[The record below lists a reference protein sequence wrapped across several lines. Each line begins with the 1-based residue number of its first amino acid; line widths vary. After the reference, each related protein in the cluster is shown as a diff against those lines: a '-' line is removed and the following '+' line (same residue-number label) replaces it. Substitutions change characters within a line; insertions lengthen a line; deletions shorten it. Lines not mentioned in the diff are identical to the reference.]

1 MPETQ
6 WPRYMVFVQERKKD
20 PWRHFG
26 TVHAPDADMALLNA
40 RDVFARRPQA
50 LGMQV
55 VPAEVIFSKTL
66 EELENASWADDELIG
81 ESENYLIFAKPFEQS
96 PCEHVGQVKAVS
108 PQRALKK
115 ALQTY
120 SDQKALWWWVFPA
133 SELSA
138 SDDTDADSMFSPALE
153 KTYKNQ
159 SEYHTVTLMR
169 QLHDKG
175 KLES

>member
-1 MPETQ
+1 MPDTQ
-6 WPRYMVFVQERKKD
+6 WPRYMVFVQEQEKD
-20 PWRHFG
+20 PWRHYG

-55 VPAEVIFSKTL
+55 VPAKLIFGKTL
-66 EELENASWADDELIG
+66 EELENPNWANEEIIG
-81 ESENYLIFAKPFEQS
+81 KSENYLIFAKPFEQS
-96 PCEHVGQVKAVS
+96 PCEQLGQVKANS
-108 PQRALKK
+108 SQDALKK
-115 ALQTY
+115 ALQNFP
-120 SDQKALWWWVFPA
+120 DQKALWWWVIPG

-138 SDDTDADSMFSPALE
+138 SDDADADSMFAPAFE

-159 SEYHTVTLMR
+159 AEYHTVTLMR
-169 QLHDKG
+169 ELHDTG